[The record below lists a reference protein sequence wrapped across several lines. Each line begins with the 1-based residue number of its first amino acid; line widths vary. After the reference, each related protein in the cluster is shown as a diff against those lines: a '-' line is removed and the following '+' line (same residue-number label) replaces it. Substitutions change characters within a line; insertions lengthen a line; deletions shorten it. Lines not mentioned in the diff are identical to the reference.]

1 MRHTG
6 PWFSLRVSTQH
17 WHMAESIII
26 SLGGGLGHLGHFG
39 CFDCLPHFNFFDC
52 SGGVGGLGD
61 GSSNG
66 CLNPKSNNNGC
77 KRCGTEG
84 GVIDRGLTP
93 EPSISSSN
101 STSDQWCFGAMMGPG
116 TKKKKLK
123 KQGQANSRCVQID
136 GTDPDVLERL
146 WKKRRKL

>member
-1 MRHTG
+1 
-6 PWFSLRVSTQH
+6 
-17 WHMAESIII
+17 MAKSIVI
-26 SLGGGLGHLGHFG
+26 SLGGGLRRLGHFG
-39 CFDCLPHFNFFDC
+39 HFDCLPRFNFFNR

-66 CLNPKSNNNGC
+66 SLDPKSDDNGC
-77 KRCGTEG
+77 EWCGSEG
-84 GVIDRGLTP
+84 GVIDCNLTP

-101 STSDQWCFGAMMGPG
+101 STSDQRYFRAMMGLG

-123 KQGQANSRCVQID
+123 KQGQVNSRHVRID
-136 GTDPDVLERL
+136 SANPDVLERL